1 MYHFFLLCL
10 PVTPAPSGAEMQKFV
25 PQATAQ
31 FVIQLPTRTAPMIL
45 SQGFKFAKKKKKNQ
59 KTKNHKKSLSLFP
72 TLPTGNS
79 GSFRRKNAKV
89 CTSPFISNCT
99 LSYLRDLY
107 AKYSSSY
114 NNKIFFTKNEKI
126 NKYKLFCGKITTLSV
141 YFAAIRQRRR
151 GNANVC
157 CLIFEI

>member
-1 MYHFFLLCL
+1 MPTGNSGSFRRGNAKICTSSHSAICDTITYQNSPNDSFL
-10 PVTPAPSGAEMQKFV
+10 
-25 PQATAQ
+25 
-31 FVIQLPTRTAPMIL
+31 
-45 SQGFKFAKKKKKNQ
+45 GFQICKKKKKNQ

-141 YFAAIRQRRR
+141 YFAAIR
-151 GNANVC
+151 
-157 CLIFEI
+157 